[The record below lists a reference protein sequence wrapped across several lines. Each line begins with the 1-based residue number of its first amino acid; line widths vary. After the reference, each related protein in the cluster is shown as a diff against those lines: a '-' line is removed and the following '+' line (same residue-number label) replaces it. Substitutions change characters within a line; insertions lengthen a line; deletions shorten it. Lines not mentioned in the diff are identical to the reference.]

1 MPAPNPIHYSTRD
14 LKTKILGKKLAQTSV
29 YLVNVTGLNS
39 SLDAFFRQRIVGYD
53 ASIQESINLFCSET
67 SLPGTTLATH
77 EATNDYAGVTEKM
90 SYRRIYDDTVD
101 FTFYIDGEYKILSY
115 FDAWMD
121 YITGM
126 GSSFPLEAYTAPQ
139 AYYRMNYPIN
149 YKTTVYITKFE
160 KEYKQ
165 AQPALKYQ
173 FIDAFPINIVSM
185 PVSYDASELLK
196 CTVSFAY
203 TRYVRSASNAPL
215 SNYILPADPR
225 LQAAANAA
233 ANSPGNPEL
242 RNSIDRALSPSG
254 SGTPGFGDSNLD
266 RAALSA
272 QSPSGSG
279 TSGFSDAGLNAS
291 VNAALNSQP
300 LF

>member
-1 MPAPNPIHYSTRD
+1 MTAPNPIHYSVRD

-29 YLVNVTGLNS
+29 YLVNVTGLNA
-39 SLDAFFRQRIVGYD
+39 SLDAFFRQRVVGYD

-67 SLPGTTLATH
+67 TLPGTTLATH

-101 FTFYIDGEYKILSY
+101 FTFYIDGEYKILTY

-126 GSSFPLEAYTAPQ
+126 GSNLTLNAYTSGQ
-139 AYYRMNYPIN
+139 AYYRMNYPSD
-149 YKTTVYITKFE
+149 YKTKIFITKFE

-165 AQPALKYQ
+165 TQTALKYE

-185 PVSYDASELLK
+185 PISYESSELLK

-203 TRYVRSASNAPL
+203 TRYVRSASNAPVT
-215 SNYILPADPR
+215 NYIPPADPR
-225 LQAAANAA
+225 VQAAANAA

-242 RNSIDRALSPSG
+242 RNNTISTGSDGFVNLPGGGTGTSIGGDG
-254 SGTPGFGDSNLD
+254 FFNTPGG
-266 RAALSA
+266 
-272 QSPSGSG
+272 GTG
-279 TSGFSDAGLNAS
+279 TSIGADGF
-291 VNAALNSQP
+291 VEI
-300 LF
+300 